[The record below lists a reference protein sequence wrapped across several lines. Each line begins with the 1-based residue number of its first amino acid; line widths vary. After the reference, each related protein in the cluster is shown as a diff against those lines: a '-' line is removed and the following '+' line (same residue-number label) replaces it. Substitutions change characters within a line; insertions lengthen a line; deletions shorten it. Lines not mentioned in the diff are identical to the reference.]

1 MNSLWLIIASL
12 VIIFLEAIIYK
23 KLVFKG
29 LTIDRRFSSK
39 GIFPGESLT
48 LEFTLI
54 NNKMLPV
61 SWLNIQQ
68 IFPMGLNF
76 NNESMVS
83 SLGKEQFVHRLNLYV
98 LPFQKVIRKYLLCAE
113 KRGFY
118 EIKGLNMESTN
129 LFGTEKFY
137 TEVNASASVSVYPK
151 LRDLRDSMTI
161 ANSFQGEDIVK
172 RWIMEDP
179 LTILGIR
186 DYQNSDHLKN
196 VNWKAT
202 AKYGELKVNTY
213 AYTADTKAIVLYNL
227 EANDDIWK
235 GQNDDE
241 VEKTIEVAASLI
253 QQLIRQGVPCGF
265 ATNALMAG
273 QEYDEFALRFGSDN
287 THFINILD
295 NMARIQM
302 YKKCHIADT
311 IRKIKPHITWGTAV
325 LIITPVVKDEML
337 QELHKLGIKDIKIIT
352 LQNEV
357 NKSLDNLEIYYFKG
371 KDEKHEKN

>member
-1 MNSLWLIIASL
+1 MNSLWFIIASL
-12 VIIFLEAIIYK
+12 AIIFLEAIIYK
-23 KLVFKG
+23 KLIFKE
-29 LTIDRRFSSK
+29 LTINRRFSSR
-39 GIFPGESLT
+39 GVFPGDALT
-48 LEFTLI
+48 LEFTLS

-76 NNESMVS
+76 DNDSMVS
-83 SLGKEQFVHRLNLYV
+83 SLGKEQFIHRLNLYV
-98 LPFQKVIRKYLLCAE
+98 LPFQKVIRKYLLCVE

-118 EIKGLNMESTN
+118 EIKGISIESTN
-129 LFGTEKFY
+129 LFGTEKY
-137 TEVNASASVSVYPK
+137 YSQIIAPASISVYPR
-151 LRDLRDSMTI
+151 LRDLTDSMAI
-161 ANSFQGEDIVK
+161 ASSFQGENIVK

-213 AYTADTKAIVLYNL
+213 AYTADTKVIVLCNL

-235 GQNDDE
+235 GQNYDE
-241 VEKTIEVAASLI
+241 VEKTIEVSASLI
-253 QQLIRQGVPCGF
+253 QLLIKQGVPCGF

-273 QEYDEFALRFGSDN
+273 QEYDDFALRFGSDN
-287 THFINILD
+287 KHFINILD

-311 IRKIKPHITWGTAV
+311 IRKIKSHITWGTVV

-337 QELHKLGIKDIKIIT
+337 QELSTLEIQDIKIIA
-352 LQNEV
+352 LQSEV
-357 NKSLDNLEIYYFKG
+357 NKSLKNLQIYYFKD
-371 KDEKHEKN
+371 KDEQYEKN